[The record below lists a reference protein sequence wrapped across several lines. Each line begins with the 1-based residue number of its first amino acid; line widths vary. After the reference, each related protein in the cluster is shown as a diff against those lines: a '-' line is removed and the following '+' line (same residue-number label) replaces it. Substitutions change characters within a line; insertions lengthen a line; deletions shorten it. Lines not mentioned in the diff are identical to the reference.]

1 MDDAYGSKRY
11 EAGGENVRIFFLS
24 GLWLSFYALDV
35 GGEGLFTVGILLIV
49 LAYTWRMIV
58 SLRRT
63 GRLL

>member
-1 MDDAYGSKRY
+1 M
-11 EAGGENVRIFFLS
+11 RICFLS